1 MPEENIIEQARFIL
15 TTGKMIRDRV
25 FRNISSHM
33 GMDGN
38 GEGCGFGEL
47 SFPQIHAVNV
57 TRDSGQVTI
66 TELADKLG
74 VSPPSASAMVDR
86 LVEKGVFKREHS
98 REDRRKVVVSVSTK
112 ALEGFEVIEK
122 NILQSFIE
130 LVKGIG
136 PETTQKWC
144 EVLKRV
150 REVQEQGI

>member
-1 MPEENIIEQARFIL
+1 MPNENVIDQARYIL
-15 TTGKMIRDRV
+15 TIGKMIRDRV
-25 FRNISSHM
+25 FRNITGHV
-33 GMDGN
+33 GVN
-38 GEGCGFGEL
+38 GDGCGFGDL
-47 SFPQIHAVNV
+47 SLPQIHAVNV
-57 TRDSGQVTI
+57 TREGGQVTI

-86 LVEKGVFKREHS
+86 LVEKGVFEREQS

-112 ALEGFEVIEK
+112 ALEQFEVIEK

-130 LVKGIG
+130 LVEGIG
-136 PETTQKWC
+136 PETTRKWC